1 MTGVVFMNCLRRNWR
16 QGVYW
21 GLGIALMGY
30 YIIAVVPNVD
40 MLQQYAD
47 LMAKMPPLLMKSFG
61 LNDAAQLTTPGG
73 FIGFGFFSYMLL
85 VTATYAVVAGL
96 AVTTSEEDRG
106 IMDVLLSLP
115 IPRWHIIIE
124 RFLAYTL
131 IIVLMLLL
139 SFAGLWIG
147 QVTTPGLSLD
157 LGRMGEGVINL
168 LPSTLLVLAFTVLVG
183 ALARSRSLAVA
194 AAAVF
199 VVASYFIDFI
209 GAAASET
216 AAASLRVVSF
226 YSWYNGGQIMFT
238 GLEWGRVLPLLAL
251 AVVMLMGSLWFFERR
266 DVSV

>member
-1 MTGVVFMNCLRRNWR
+1 
-16 QGVYW
+16 
-21 GLGIALMGY
+21 MGY

-85 VTATYAVVAGL
+85 VMATYAVIAGL
-96 AVTTSEEDRG
+96 AVTTGEEDRG
-106 IMDVLLSLP
+106 IMDMLLSLP
-115 IPRWHIIIE
+115 LPRWRVIVE
-124 RFLAYTL
+124 RVLAYTVVIL
-131 IIVLMLLL
+131 IMLALG
-139 SFAGLWIG
+139 FAGLWVG

-157 LGRMGEGVINL
+157 LGRLFEGTVNL

-183 ALARSRSLAVA
+183 TLARSRGTAVA
-194 AAAVF
+194 IAATF
-199 VVASYFIDFI
+199 VVASYFVDFI
-209 GAAASET
+209 GAAASDT
-216 AAASLRVVSF
+216 VAASLRVVSF

-238 GLEWGRVLPLLAL
+238 GLELWRVLPLLVL
-251 AVVMLMGSLWFFERR
+251 AVVMVLISLWGFERR